1 MGIYKCKTRIGVSDV
16 GLSNK
21 MTNKAIIKALENA
34 GGKHSESLNVGLNS
48 IEETG
53 LSWILLAWKVK
64 VIHRPKYNEE
74 LSVETWG
81 REYNR
86 AFTYRDYK
94 IYDEAGNLCVIATSK
109 WAIIDIKNGK
119 LIEITPAFMEPFQIE
134 EEKVFEEES
143 NLKIKE
149 PKTAISQITYKVQ
162 RRDID
167 INKHVHNLFYLD
179 FAYEALPQEV
189 YEQGEC
195 NNIEIMYKTQIK
207 LDDEINCI
215 YTKED
220 NQNIV
225 TIKSLDNSVLHA
237 IIRLY

>member
-1 MGIYKCKTRIGVSDV
+1 MAVFKCKKRIGISDI
-16 GLSNK
+16 GHSNK
-21 MTNKAIIKALENA
+21 ITNKSIIRILEDI
-34 GGKHSESLNVGLNS
+34 GGMHSESLGVGINS

-64 VIHRPKYNEE
+64 VINRPKYNEE

-94 IYDEAGNLCVIATSK
+94 IYDEEGSLCIIATSK
-109 WAIIDIKNGK
+109 WAIVDIKNGK
-119 LIEITPAFMEPFQIE
+119 LAEITPEIMEPFE
-134 EEKVFEEES
+134 LENNKVFETDS

-149 PKTAISQITYKVQ
+149 PKTVISQITYKIQ

-167 INKHVHNLFYLD
+167 INKHVHNLYYLD
-179 FAYEALPQEV
+179 FAYEALPQGV
-189 YEQGEC
+189 YEKGEC
-195 NNIEIMYKTQIK
+195 DNIEIMYKTQIK
-207 LDDEINCI
+207 MGNDIKCL
-215 YTKED
+215 YTKEE

-225 TIKSLDNSVLHA
+225 TIKSLDDSVLHA
-237 IIRLY
+237 IIKLY